1 MGKVLYFLHRA
12 EEYSNFLPLKE
23 LTDLYYPG
31 IFAAISRLT
40 RLADRQTLDTLTLS
54 VITELWEKRAVFDQ
68 EVRKGVFIYKTLL
81 HHVFAYLKSKGD
93 EKRLEFLRETLPI
106 NSEFYLS

>member
-1 MGKVLYFLHRA
+1 
-12 EEYSNFLPLKE
+12 LKE

>member
-12 EEYSNFLPLKE
+12 GECSNFLSLKE
-23 LTDLYYPG
+23 LTDLYYPS

-40 RLADRQTLDTLTLS
+40 RLPDRQTLDTLTMS
-54 VITELWEKRAVFDQ
+54 VIDELWEKKAAFDQ
-68 EVRKGVFIYKTLL
+68 EPRKGVFIYKTLL

-93 EKRLEFLRETLPI
+93 EKRLEYLRETLPI